1 VKFVIDEDLPR
12 STARI
17 LREKGFEVY
26 DIRDHGLRGQEDGAI
41 VAFAQRQKAIL
52 ITGDLGF
59 GNQLRHPLGSHEGIL
74 IVHFPN
80 EIITSELNRH
90 ILDALLVLGED
101 ELKKS
106 LTILEPGKIRTR
118 KRQATDPPPMP

>member
-26 DIRDHGLRGQEDGAI
+26 DIRDHGLRGQEDDAI
-41 VAFAQRQKAIL
+41 LAFAKQQKAVL

-59 GNQLRHPLGSHEGIL
+59 GNQLRYPASSHEGI
-74 IVHFPN
+74 IIAHFPN
-80 EIITSELNRH
+80 EFSTPELNAQ
-90 ILDALLVLGED
+90 ILNALSVLTED

-106 LTILEPGKIRTR
+106 LTILQPGKIRSR
-118 KRQATDPPPMP
+118 RS

>member
-59 GNQLRHPLGSHEGIL
+59 GNQLRYPLGSHEGIL

-90 ILDALLVLGED
+90 ILDALLVLGEG
-101 ELKKS
+101 ELNKS
-106 LTILEPGKIRTR
+106 LTILEPGKIRSR
-118 KRQATDPPPMP
+118 KK